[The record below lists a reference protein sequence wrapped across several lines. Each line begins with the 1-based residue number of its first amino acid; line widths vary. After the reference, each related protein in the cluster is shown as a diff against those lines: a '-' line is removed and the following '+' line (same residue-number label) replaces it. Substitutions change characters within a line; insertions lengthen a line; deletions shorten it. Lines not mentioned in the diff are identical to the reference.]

1 MRICSAHFLRR
12 CFLLWVGEPVLTP
25 RPERGAPGFREPE
38 LRESVRRESAFRAF
52 ELREFEDRESEFRLF
67 ELREPERWPFEV
79 RAFVLREPELRAF
92 ALRPLP
98 LPRSGGTR
106 HSGP

>member
-1 MRICSAHFLRR
+1 LRR

-52 ELREFEDRESEFRLF
+52 ELREFENRESEFRALELRELERWLF
-67 ELREPERWPFEV
+67 ELREPERWLFE
-79 RAFVLREPELRAF
+79 LREPEPRAF

-98 LPRSGGTR
+98 VPRSGGTR